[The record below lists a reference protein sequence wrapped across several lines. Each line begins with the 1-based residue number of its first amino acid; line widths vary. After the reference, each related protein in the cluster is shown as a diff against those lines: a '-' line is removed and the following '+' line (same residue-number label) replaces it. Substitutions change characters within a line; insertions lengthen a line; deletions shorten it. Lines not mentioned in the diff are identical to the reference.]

1 MNNSGGNLTMT
12 RSHHAD
18 VKKRDHSWRV
28 NQTICLS
35 IICLLS
41 SGLFAGC
48 VSSEKYEAE
57 KARALNFQRLLA
69 QEEKRTGELNTQFQ
83 GSKRQLASIEAQNK
97 DLTIELD
104 ALRDQMSRQD
114 SNRDSMGSDSGL
126 SDFSSGSDLS
136 LSEPSLSEFGLSD
149 LSFDESDFRDFGEV
163 SGGGESTPYTVVR
176 GDTLYRISK
185 KFGVTVGQLKDW
197 NNLFGDSISIGQQLI
212 VGQP

>member
-1 MNNSGGNLTMT
+1 MT
-12 RSHHAD
+12 KSHHAD
-18 VKKRDHSWRV
+18 VTKRDHSWRV
-28 NQTICLS
+28 KHIICLS

-69 QEEKRTGELNTQFQ
+69 QEEKRTGELNTQVQ

-114 SNRDSMGSDSGL
+114 KNMDSMGSDSEL
-126 SDFSSGSDLS
+126 SDFSSGSDLT

-163 SGGGESTPYTVVR
+163 SGGGESTSYTIVR
-176 GDTLYRISK
+176 GDTLYGISRQ
-185 KFGVTVGQLKDW
+185 FGVTVGQLKNW
-197 NNLFGDSISIGQQLI
+197 NNIFGDTISIGQRLI
-212 VGQP
+212 VSEP

>member
-1 MNNSGGNLTMT
+1 MAK
-12 RSHHAD
+12 SHRAD
-18 VKKRDHSWRV
+18 VREGDHSWRI
-28 NQTICLS
+28 QRSTRLL

-41 SGLFAGC
+41 SGLLAGC
-48 VSSEKYEAE
+48 VSSGKYEAE

-69 QEEKRTGELNTQFQ
+69 QEEKRTGELNAQVQ
-83 GSKRQLASIEAQNK
+83 GSKRQLASVEAQNK

-114 SNRDSMGSDSGL
+114 NNRDSMGSDSGL
-126 SDFSSGSDLS
+126 SDLSSGSDLS

-149 LSFDESDFRDFGEV
+149 LSFDESDFKDFGEV
-163 SGGGESTPYTVVR
+163 SSGGGGETTSYTVVR

-185 KFGVTVGQLKDW
+185 EFGVTVGQLKDW
-197 NNLFGDSISIGQQLI
+197 NNIFDDTISIGQNLI

>member
-1 MNNSGGNLTMT
+1 MT
-12 RSHHAD
+12 KSHHAD
-18 VKKRDHSWRV
+18 VTKRDHSWRV
-28 NQTICLS
+28 KHIICLS

-69 QEEKRTGELNTQFQ
+69 QEERRTGELNTQVQ
-83 GSKRQLASIEAQNK
+83 GNKRQMASVEAQNK

-114 SNRDSMGSDSGL
+114 STMDSMGSDSGL

-149 LSFDESDFRDFGEV
+149 LSFDESDFKDFGEV
-163 SGGGESTPYTVVR
+163 SGGGGSTSYTIVR
-176 GDTLYRISK
+176 GDTLYGISK
-185 KFGVTVGQLKDW
+185 KFGVTVGQLKNW
-197 NNLFGDSISIGQQLI
+197 NNIFGDTISIGERLT
-212 VGQP
+212 VSEP

>member
-1 MNNSGGNLTMT
+1 MT
-12 RSHHAD
+12 KSHHAD
-18 VKKRDHSWRV
+18 VTKRDHSWRV
-28 NQTICLS
+28 KHIICLS

-69 QEEKRTGELNTQFQ
+69 QEEKRTGELNTQVQ

-114 SNRDSMGSDSGL
+114 KNMDSMGSDSGL
-126 SDFSSGSDLS
+126 SDFSSGSDLT

-163 SGGGESTPYTVVR
+163 SGGGESTSYTIVR
-176 GDTLYRISK
+176 GDTLYGISK
-185 KFGVTVGQLKDW
+185 KFGVTVGQLKNW
-197 NNLFGDSISIGQQLI
+197 NNIFGDTISIGQRLT
-212 VGQP
+212 VSEP

>member
-1 MNNSGGNLTMT
+1 MT
-12 RSHHAD
+12 KSHHAD
-18 VKKRDHSWRV
+18 VTKRDHSWRV
-28 NQTICLS
+28 KHIICLS

-69 QEEKRTGELNTQFQ
+69 QEEKRTGELNTQVQ
-83 GSKRQLASIEAQNK
+83 GSKRQLASIEGQNK

-114 SNRDSMGSDSGL
+114 KNMDSMGSDSGL
-126 SDFSSGSDLS
+126 SDFSSGSDLT

-163 SGGGESTPYTVVR
+163 SGGGESTSYTVVR
-176 GDTLYRISK
+176 GDTLYGISRQ
-185 KFGVTVGQLKDW
+185 FGVTVGQLKNW
-197 NNLFGDSISIGQQLI
+197 NNIFGDTISIGQRLT
-212 VGQP
+212 VSEP

>member
-1 MNNSGGNLTMT
+1 MT
-12 RSHHAD
+12 KSHHAD
-18 VKKRDHSWRV
+18 VTKRDHSWRV
-28 NQTICLS
+28 KHIICLS

-69 QEEKRTGELNTQFQ
+69 QEEKRTGELNTQVQ
-83 GSKRQLASIEAQNK
+83 GSKRQLASIDAQNK

-114 SNRDSMGSDSGL
+114 KNMDSMGSDSGL
-126 SDFSSGSDLS
+126 SDFSSGSDLT

-163 SGGGESTPYTVVR
+163 SGGGESTSYTVVR
-176 GDTLYRISK
+176 GDTLYGISRQ
-185 KFGVTVGQLKDW
+185 FGVTVGQLKNW
-197 NNLFGDSISIGQQLI
+197 NNIFGDTISIGQRLT
-212 VGQP
+212 VSEP

>member
-1 MNNSGGNLTMT
+1 MT
-12 RSHHAD
+12 KSHHAA
-18 VKKRDHSWRV
+18 VTKRDHSWRV
-28 NQTICLS
+28 KHIICLS

-69 QEEKRTGELNTQFQ
+69 QEEKRTGELNTQVQ
-83 GSKRQLASIEAQNK
+83 GSKRQIASIDAQNK

-114 SNRDSMGSDSGL
+114 KNMDSMGSDSGL
-126 SDFSSGSDLS
+126 SDLSSGSDLT

-163 SGGGESTPYTVVR
+163 SGGEESTSYTIVR
-176 GDTLYRISK
+176 GDTLYGISK
-185 KFGVTVGQLKDW
+185 KFGVTVGQLKNW
-197 NNLFGDSISIGQQLI
+197 NNIFGDTISIGQRLT
-212 VGQP
+212 VSEP

>member
-1 MNNSGGNLTMT
+1 MT
-12 RSHHAD
+12 KSHHAD
-18 VKKRDHSWRV
+18 VTKRDHSWRV
-28 NQTICLS
+28 KHIICLS

-69 QEEKRTGELNTQFQ
+69 QEEKRTGELNTQVQ
-83 GSKRQLASIEAQNK
+83 GSKRQLASIDAQNK

-114 SNRDSMGSDSGL
+114 KNMDSMGSDSGL
-126 SDFSSGSDLS
+126 SDFSSGSDLT

-163 SGGGESTPYTVVR
+163 SGGGESTSYTTVR
-176 GDTLYRISK
+176 GDTLYGISR
-185 KFGVTVGQLKDW
+185 KFGVTVGQLKNW
-197 NNLFGDSISIGQQLI
+197 NNIFGDTISIGQRLI
-212 VGQP
+212 VSEP

>member
-1 MNNSGGNLTMT
+1 MT
-12 RSHHAD
+12 KSHHAD
-18 VKKRDHSWRV
+18 VTKRDHSWRV
-28 NQTICLS
+28 KHIICLS

-69 QEEKRTGELNTQFQ
+69 QEEKRTGELNTQVQ
-83 GSKRQLASIEAQNK
+83 GSKRQIASIDAQNK

-114 SNRDSMGSDSGL
+114 KNMDSMGSDSGL
-126 SDFSSGSDLS
+126 SDFSSGSDLT

-163 SGGGESTPYTVVR
+163 SGGGESTSYTVVR
-176 GDTLYRISK
+176 GDTLYGISRQ
-185 KFGVTVGQLKDW
+185 FGVTVGQLKNW
-197 NNLFGDSISIGQQLI
+197 NNIFGDTISIGQRLT
-212 VGQP
+212 VSEP

>member
-1 MNNSGGNLTMT
+1 MT

-18 VKKRDHSWRV
+18 VKERDCSWRV
-28 NQTICLS
+28 KQTICLS

-69 QEEKRTGELNTQFQ
+69 QEEKRTGELNTQVQ
-83 GSKRQLASIEAQNK
+83 GSKRQLASIDAQNK

-114 SNRDSMGSDSGL
+114 SNRGSVGSDSGL

-149 LSFDESDFRDFGEV
+149 LSFDESDFKDFGEV
-163 SGGGESTPYTVVR
+163 SGGGVGETTSYTVVR

-185 KFGVTVGQLKDW
+185 EFGVSVGQLKDW

-212 VGQP
+212 VGNP

>member
-1 MNNSGGNLTMT
+1 MT
-12 RSHHAD
+12 KSHHAD
-18 VKKRDHSWRV
+18 VTKRDHSWRV
-28 NQTICLS
+28 KHIICLS

-69 QEEKRTGELNTQFQ
+69 QEEKRTGELNTQVQ
-83 GSKRQLASIEAQNK
+83 GSKRQLASIDAQNK

-114 SNRDSMGSDSGL
+114 KNMDSMGSDSGL
-126 SDFSSGSDLS
+126 SDLSSGSDLT

-163 SGGGESTPYTVVR
+163 SGGGESTSYTVVR
-176 GDTLYRISK
+176 GDTLYGISRQ
-185 KFGVTVGQLKDW
+185 FGVTVGQLKNW
-197 NNLFGDSISIGQQLI
+197 NNIFGDTISIGQRLT
-212 VGQP
+212 VSEP

>member
-1 MNNSGGNLTMT
+1 MT
-12 RSHHAD
+12 KSHHAD
-18 VKKRDHSWRV
+18 VTKRDHSWRV
-28 NQTICLS
+28 KHIICLS

-69 QEEKRTGELNTQFQ
+69 QEEKRTGELNTQVQ

-114 SNRDSMGSDSGL
+114 KNMDSMGSDSGL
-126 SDFSSGSDLS
+126 SDLSSGSDLT

-163 SGGGESTPYTVVR
+163 SGGGESTSYTVVR
-176 GDTLYRISK
+176 GDTLYGISRQ
-185 KFGVTVGQLKDW
+185 FGVTVGQLKNW
-197 NNLFGDSISIGQQLI
+197 NNIFGDTISIGQRLT
-212 VGQP
+212 VSEP

>member
-1 MNNSGGNLTMT
+1 MT
-12 RSHHAD
+12 KTHHAD
-18 VKKRDHSWRV
+18 VTKRDHSWRV
-28 NQTICLS
+28 KHIICLS

-69 QEEKRTGELNTQFQ
+69 QEEKRTGELNTQVQ
-83 GSKRQLASIEAQNK
+83 GSKRQIASIDAQNK

-114 SNRDSMGSDSGL
+114 KNMDSMGSDSGL
-126 SDFSSGSDLS
+126 SDFSSGSDLT

-163 SGGGESTPYTVVR
+163 SGGGEATSYTIVR
-176 GDTLYRISK
+176 GDTLYGISRQ
-185 KFGVTVGQLKDW
+185 FGVTVGQLKNW
-197 NNLFGDSISIGQQLI
+197 NNIFGDTISIGQRLT
-212 VGQP
+212 VSEP

>member
-1 MNNSGGNLTMT
+1 MT

-185 KFGVTVGQLKDW
+185 EFGVTVRQLKDW